1 MKAGAEPASD
11 RATIVA
17 ELPSGPVALA
27 GYAALAELMPDC
39 LLDWPWR
46 RARTGDPLPAI
57 SVQVGAVVAGVL
69 PGGRSQSTDPLF
81 LANALAGALTAQIPF
96 AARDWVQL
104 HAAAALDA
112 QGRLDLFLG
121 ASGAGKSTLAL
132 TLARRGRR
140 LFADDRL
147 ALRCA
152 DAQIE
157 GMALAVAPKLRLPA
171 PPDWAAAA
179 DWLEARTTLRRDG
192 LAYLRLGAE
201 ELARLG
207 ETAPVARLILLDRT
221 SRSAAAE
228 LVPAAPAQALAALL
242 PQCFAPRLSAGELLA
257 WAQRLVATLPT
268 LRLSYGAAARA
279 AEALEAA
286 EGSAA

>member
-1 MKAGAEPASD
+1 MA
-11 RATIVA
+11 A
-17 ELPSGPVALA
+17 ELPTGAVSVA
-27 GYAALAELMPDC
+27 GYGVLAALMPDC
-39 LLDWPWR
+39 LLDWPLR
-46 RARTGDPLPAI
+46 PGRAGDPAPA
-57 SVQVGAVVAGVL
+57 VTVAGGAVIASVL
-69 PGGRSQSTDPLF
+69 PGGRSESGDPLV
-81 LANALAGALTAQIPF
+81 LANALAGALTAQIPL
-96 AARDWVQL
+96 AAPAWVQV
-104 HAAAALDA
+104 HAAAALDRA
-112 QGRLDLFLG
+112 GRLELFLG

-171 PPDWAAAA
+171 PPDWAASA

-192 LAYLRLGAE
+192 LVYLRLDSG

-221 SRSAAAE
+221 AAGATE
-228 LVPAAPAQALAALL
+228 EFGPAAPAQALAALL

-257 WAQRLVATLPT
+257 WAQRLVATLPS

-279 AEALEAA
+279 AEVLEAA